1 MSAKEDSSQN
11 PHENQ
16 KILCTM
22 HIHGT
27 QGGPCQVF
35 GRIGQTP
42 WVEHSL
48 QESADLSIVVGAN
61 RLGILV
67 YIDCYIKPAARADL
81 QISLGKTRHVH
92 PNCIFTLE
100 NRTFMTSHVAAKE
113 HVTP

>member
-42 WVEHSL
+42 WEEYSF
-48 QESADLSIVVGAN
+48 QASADFSIVVGAN

-67 YIDCYIKPAARADL
+67 YID
-81 QISLGKTRHVH
+81 
-92 PNCIFTLE
+92 
-100 NRTFMTSHVAAKE
+100 VAAFSCSSKM
-113 HVTP
+113 TADSS

>member
-1 MSAKEDSSQN
+1 MSVKEDSSQN
-11 PHENQ
+11 PHEYQ

-35 GRIGQTP
+35 GRIGQMP

-48 QESADLSIVVGAN
+48 QESADFSIAVGAN

-67 YIDCYIKPAARADL
+67 YIEAI
-81 QISLGKTRHVH
+81 I
-92 PNCIFTLE
+92 
-100 NRTFMTSHVAAKE
+100 
-113 HVTP
+113 

>member
-1 MSAKEDSSQN
+1 MSEKEDSSQN

-16 KILCTM
+16 KIFCTM

-48 QESADLSIVVGAN
+48 QESADFSIVVGTN

-67 YIDCYIKPAARADL
+67 YIDLKRCPLNAGTPTPHCDL
-81 QISLGKTRHVH
+81 QISLGKTRHVST
-92 PNCIFTLE
+92 CLSML
-100 NRTFMTSHVAAKE
+100 RRS
-113 HVTP
+113 